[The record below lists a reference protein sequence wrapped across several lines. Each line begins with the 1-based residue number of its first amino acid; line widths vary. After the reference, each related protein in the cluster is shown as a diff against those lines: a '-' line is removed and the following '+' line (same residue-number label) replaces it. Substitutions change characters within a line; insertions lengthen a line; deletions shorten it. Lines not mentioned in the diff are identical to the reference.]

1 MLGRDV
7 SGSGTGWNCPLVAA
21 ANRARAADG
30 LRAARRLRVDQ
41 EDRGRAARACGALSR
56 DRLGAPMVGGLV
68 LTWMASPWISAT
80 VQQRGFVLP
89 AQIALIALS
98 AILLVTG
105 VAACGARAAGS

>member
-1 MLGRDV
+1 
-7 SGSGTGWNCPLVAA
+7 
-21 ANRARAADG
+21 
-30 LRAARRLRVDQ
+30 
-41 EDRGRAARACGALSR
+41 
-56 DRLGAPMVGGLV
+56 
-68 LTWMASPWISAT
+68 MASPWISAT